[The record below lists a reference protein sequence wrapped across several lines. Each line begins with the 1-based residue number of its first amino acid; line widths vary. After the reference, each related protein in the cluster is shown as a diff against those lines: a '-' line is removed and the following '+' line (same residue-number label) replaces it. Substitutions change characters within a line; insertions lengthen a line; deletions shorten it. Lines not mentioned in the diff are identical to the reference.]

1 MLIDRRQEPALQ
13 FLLRLAFADTHDP
26 WDETEPHADLEGCP
40 PPDPEAIEIDGYP
53 VELIWRAARMAAVE
67 QDSAPPGLLDKLGA
81 KGIELVLLPSERN
94 ARSQVL
100 ASLAVVLGG
109 KPK

>member
-1 MLIDRRQEPALQ
+1 
-13 FLLRLAFADTHDP
+13 
-26 WDETEPHADLEGCP
+26 LEGCP